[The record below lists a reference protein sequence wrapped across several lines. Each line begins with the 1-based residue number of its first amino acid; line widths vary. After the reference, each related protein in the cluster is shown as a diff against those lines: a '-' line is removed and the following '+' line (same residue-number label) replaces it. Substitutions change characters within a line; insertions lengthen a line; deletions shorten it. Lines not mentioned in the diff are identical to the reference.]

1 MPTFIASVA
10 LGMFTTFPMDTL
22 PSKPK
27 NEHKP
32 PVYAIVEDRRIV
44 MWVRVAKP
52 SKWCFY
58 RKEYYYE
65 PLCVN

>member
-1 MPTFIASVA
+1 MSTLIASVA
-10 LGMFTTFPMDTL
+10 LGMFTTFPINTP

-27 NEHKP
+27 TEYKP

-44 MWVRVAKP
+44 MWVRIAKP
-52 SKWCFY
+52 NKRCFY
-58 RKEYYYE
+58 RKEYSYE